1 MVFNFRL
8 IPEKL
13 DSKISQKMQKHHL
26 AAIFGPFLH
35 KIGWIG
41 IFFENRAL
49 VVLTSDKLLHSCKKS
64 EITNE
69 PFLKKKKLNR
79 QIDRADLVR
88 PSSFTHV

>member
-69 PFLKKKKLNR
+69 PFLKKKKKT
-79 QIDRADLVR
+79 QQVD
-88 PSSFTHV
+88 